1 MYEIY
6 LKINYSTRFLCIAM
20 KDLSFISTMNVDKD
34 DILLDKSL
42 ITLFKQNNKHFLV
55 SVLIQDLRFFYYY
68 YFLNGMLW
76 GRELLPNKVNV
87 TVSFGFFFLQNKLQ
101 ISITNLAD
109 ANNNQFHNF

>member
-42 ITLFKQNNKHFLV
+42 ITLFKQNNKHFLL
-55 SVLIQDLRFFYYY
+55 SVLIQDLRFF
-68 YFLNGMLW
+68 LTLSSKRHAMGE
-76 GRELLPNKVNV
+76 R
-87 TVSFGFFFLQNKLQ
+87 T
-101 ISITNLAD
+101 LA
-109 ANNNQFHNF
+109 QQG

>member
-42 ITLFKQNNKHFLV
+42 ITLFKQNNKHFFL
-55 SVLIQDLRFFYYY
+55 SVLIQDLRFF
-68 YFLNGMLW
+68 FLPLSSKRHAMGE
-76 GRELLPNKVNV
+76 R
-87 TVSFGFFFLQNKLQ
+87 T
-101 ISITNLAD
+101 LA
-109 ANNNQFHNF
+109 QQG